1 MIMQYYIN
9 TYNNNALKVWS
20 LGMTKL
26 GGFYSNMWDITRN
39 TNTIN
44 TEPILSFISYTPFC
58 NKK

>member
-1 MIMQYYIN
+1 MLLSVFTGDDI
-9 TYNNNALKVWS
+9 
-20 LGMTKL
+20 KL

-44 TEPILSFISYTPFC
+44 TEPILNFIIHTPFC